1 MIRSMTGFG
10 EAERDTPV
18 GLLRVE
24 IKTVNHRFFNANLRS
39 PVGYDRYDSHLQA
52 LLRERIGRGHVSC
65 SMSID
70 RSTATVEAAPAVDL
84 EKAIQYRDAL
94 ALLKSELGL
103 DGEVDLAQIARFGDL
118 FRAPDSGRPN
128 LLEVDVLGEAV
139 RSALDGLVA
148 MRETEGG
155 RMEADLRERLS
166 SLSEQIDRVASV
178 APERLISERDR
189 LREAIRELIDADDI
203 DEDRLAKEMAY
214 LAEKWDINEEI
225 VRFRSHLELFA
236 ETLDVP
242 SAEPVGKRL
251 GFVLQEMHREANTI
265 GSKANNAE
273 IAQAAVVMKEEIE
286 RLREQLENIE

>member
-10 EAERDTPV
+10 EAERDTPA

-39 PVGYDRYDSHLQA
+39 PSGYDRYDSQLQA
-52 LLRERIGRGHVSC
+52 LLRERIGRGHVNCTISL
-65 SMSID
+65 D
-70 RSTATVEAAPAVDL
+70 RSTATMDVSPSVDL
-84 EKAIQYRDAL
+84 EKARQYKEAL
-94 ALLKSELGL
+94 VLLKTDLELA
-103 DGEVDLAQIARFGDL
+103 GEVDLAQIARFGDL
-118 FRAPDSGRPN
+118 FRAPDASKGA
-128 LLEVDVLGEAV
+128 LLDVEVLEEAV
-139 RSALDGLVA
+139 RAALDGLVG
-148 MRETEGG
+148 MRETEGA

-166 SLSEQIDRVASV
+166 SLAEQIERVANQ

-189 LREAIRELIDADDI
+189 LRQAIRELADADDI

-225 VRFRSHLELFA
+225 VRFRSHLELFT
-236 ETLDVP
+236 ETLDAP
-242 SAEPVGKRL
+242 SSEAVGKRL

-265 GSKANNAE
+265 GAKANNAE
-273 IAQAAVVMKEEIE
+273 IAQASVVMKEEVE

>member
-1 MIRSMTGFG
+1 MTGFG
-10 EAERDTPV
+10 EAERDTSA

-39 PVGYDRYDSHLQA
+39 PTGYDRFDVQLQA

-65 SMSID
+65 SISLD
-70 RSTATVEAAPAVDL
+70 RSTATAEVAPAVDL
-84 EKAIQYRDAL
+84 EKARQYKEAL

-103 DGEVDLAQIARFGDL
+103 DGEVDLAQIARFNDL
-118 FRAPDSGRPN
+118 FRPPDSSGSS
-128 LLEVDVLGEAV
+128 LLDVGVLEDAV
-139 RSALDGLVA
+139 RSALEGLVT
-148 MRETEGG
+148 MRETEGA
-155 RMEADLRERLS
+155 RMEADLRERLAEM
-166 SLSEQIDRVASV
+166 SEQIDRVAER

-189 LREAIRELIDADDI
+189 LRQAIRDLAESDDV

-236 ETLDVP
+236 ETLDAP
-242 SAEPVGKRL
+242 SDEAVGKRL

-265 GSKANNAE
+265 GSKANDAK
-273 IAQAAVVMKEEIE
+273 IAQAAVVLKEEVE

>member
-10 EAERDTPV
+10 EAERETPV

-24 IKTVNHRFFNANLRS
+24 IKTVNHRFFHANVRLPS
-39 PVGYDRYDSHLQA
+39 GYDRYDSQLQA
-52 LLRERIGRGHVSC
+52 VLRERIGRGHVSC

-70 RSTATVEAAPAVDL
+70 RATATAEVAPIVDL
-84 EKAIQYRDAL
+84 EKAVHYRDAL
-94 ALLKSELGL
+94 KLLKSELGL
-103 DGEVDLAQIARFGDL
+103 EGEVDLAQIARFGDL
-118 FRAPDSGRPN
+118 FRAPDSSMAT
-128 LLEVDVLGEAV
+128 LLEVDVLEAV
-139 RSALDGLVA
+139 VRTALDGLVA
-148 MRETEGG
+148 MRETEGA
-155 RMEADLRERLS
+155 RMEVDLREQLS
-166 SLSEQIDRVASV
+166 SLAEQIDRVRDC
-178 APERLISERDR
+178 APQRLLSERDR
-189 LREAIRELIDADDI
+189 LREAIRELTDVDDI

-225 VRFRSHLELFA
+225 VRFRSHLELFS

-242 SAEPVGKRL
+242 SDEPVGKRL

-265 GSKANNAE
+265 GSKANHAE

>member
-10 EAERDTPV
+10 EAERETPV

-24 IKTVNHRFFNANLRS
+24 IKTVNHRFFHANVRLPS
-39 PVGYDRYDSHLQA
+39 GYDRYDSQLQA
-52 LLRERIGRGHVSC
+52 VLRERIGRGHVSC

-70 RSTATVEAAPAVDL
+70 RATTTAEVAPIVDL
-84 EKAIQYRDAL
+84 EKAVHYRDAL
-94 ALLKSELGL
+94 KLLKSELGL
-103 DGEVDLAQIARFGDL
+103 EGEVDLAQIARFGDL
-118 FRAPDSGRPN
+118 FRAPDSAMAT
-128 LLEVDVLGEAV
+128 LLEVDVLEAV
-139 RSALDGLVA
+139 VRTALDGLVA
-148 MRETEGG
+148 MRETEGA
-155 RMEADLRERLS
+155 RMEVDLRERLS
-166 SLSEQIDRVASV
+166 SLAEEIDRVRDC
-178 APERLISERDR
+178 APQRLLSERDR
-189 LREAIRELIDADDI
+189 LREAIRELADVDDI

-225 VRFRSHLELFA
+225 VRFRSHLELFS

-242 SAEPVGKRL
+242 SDEPVGKRL

-265 GSKANNAE
+265 GSKANHAE